1 MNKRKIL
8 NAIDEVM
15 GSLMKSARSYIKS
28 INKKHYLE
36 AESYADLLVCESA
49 RLHRAAKLLMDGHPL
64 SIDSDDGYLDDP
76 DEGDDEGDDGENE
89 TIIEANEDEHEDD
102 DEPDEHESII

>member
-1 MNKRKIL
+1 MERRKIL

-49 RLHRAAKLLMDGHPL
+49 RLHRAAKLLMGDDHPL
-64 SIDSDDGYLDDP
+64 DSDIDDP
-76 DEGDDEGDDGENE
+76 NDDEGDDGENE
-89 TIIEANEDEHEDD
+89 TVVEANEDEHEDD